1 MGPKPGTHAT
11 SIILPEVVVP
21 SLKTHRRTASTPIPE
36 GLPPEIISSVQE
48 VADQD
53 VVVADETNPPV
64 ASVAVSTS
72 AHTFQNHRRK
82 GRAAGRGAKTLVELV
97 LPLRLGRMIKKKKE

>member
-21 SLKTHRRTASTPIPE
+21 SLKTRKAASTPIPK

-82 GRAAGRGAKTLVELV
+82 GRAAG
-97 LPLRLGRMIKKKKE
+97 